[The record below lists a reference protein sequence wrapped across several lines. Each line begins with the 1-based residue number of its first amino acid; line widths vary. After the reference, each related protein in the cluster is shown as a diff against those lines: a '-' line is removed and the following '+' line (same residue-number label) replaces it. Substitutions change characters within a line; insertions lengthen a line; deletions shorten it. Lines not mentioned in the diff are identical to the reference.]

1 MPIAACCFSGPA
13 RVCCV
18 VVANDDDA
26 PAVLLPVPTERVD
39 PWETSDDDGAR
50 FRYFLGTPRGE
61 VATVRLAGF
70 QRADGTLYDLAI
82 SVDADGP
89 LEVGSA
95 ERLAEDLTAAIAD
108 LRRLAP

>member
-1 MPIAACCFSGPA
+1 M
-13 RVCCV
+13 
-18 VVANDDDA
+18 ANDDDA

-61 VATVRLAGF
+61 DATVRLAGF

-82 SVDADGP
+82 SVDADEP
-89 LEVGSA
+89 LDVASA
-95 ERLAEDLTAAIAD
+95 ERLVEDLTAAIAD
-108 LRRLAP
+108 LRRLAR